1 MDRRSVLKTV
11 SILLGGA
18 MSAGTVSAVMSGCKA
33 DTSSDWTPQI
43 LSKDQAEMLAEVA
56 DIILPA
62 TDTPGAKEL
71 LVHRFMDK
79 VIAECLSKDEQNAIL
94 KGLESINAASV
105 KASGKDFVKASPEDR
120 LAVLSSFD
128 KESATNTGE
137 RHFFYHIKDLAI
149 TGYFS
154 TEIGQTKA
162 LQHIAV
168 PGRYEGCIPLAEAG
182 EGRAWGQ

>member
-18 MSAGTVSAVMSGCKA
+18 MSAGTVSAVMSGCTA
-33 DTSSDWTPQI
+33 DTSSNWVPQI
-43 LSKDQAEMLAEVA
+43 LSKDQAKMLAEVV

-62 TDTPGAKEL
+62 TNTPGAKEL

-79 VIAECLSKDEQNAIL
+79 FIAECLSKDEQDKVL
-94 KGLESINAASV
+94 KGFETINAASLDV
-105 KASGKDFVKASPEDR
+105 SGGKDFVKASPEDR
-120 LAVLSSFD
+120 LAVLSAYD
-128 KESATNTGE
+128 KASAKDGS
-137 RHFFYHIKDLAI
+137 HFFRSIKGLAI
-149 TGYFS
+149 MGYFS
-154 TEIGQTKA
+154 TEVGQTKA

-182 EGRAWGQ
+182 EGRSWAQ